1 MEKVYSADRYGLRRL
16 IAGLAVIALALL
28 ATGVAAA
35 ERPGKAAIA
44 SAHYLATEAGHEILA
59 AGGNAFD
66 ASIAV
71 SSVLAVVEQTSS
83 GIGGGG
89 FWVLHR
95 AEDSFETMVD
105 AREQAPAA
113 AHPDMYLNKDGSVNR
128 DLAVNGPLSAA
139 IPGEIAGM
147 EYIAKHYGRLSL
159 ARSLQPAIR
168 IAREGFPVY
177 EKYHSMAKWKRDTL
191 NRWPA
196 AAAALLDNGEV
207 PEIGYVI
214 KLPDLA
220 WVLEQVAEQG
230 ADAFYRGEVAQRL
243 VDGVREAG
251 GIWTMDDMAAFVVK
265 EREPI
270 RTDYQ
275 GYELITASPPS
286 SGGIAIAEMLNML
299 EVYPLQDLDRVQRTH
314 LIVEAMRRAYRDRS
328 IYLGDPDFYEVPI
341 EMLTSQHYADGL
353 RASIRYDKAT
363 PSSMLPGE
371 EGLPEGNDTT
381 HFSIIDADGNMVAA
395 TLTVNLAF
403 GSGFMV
409 PGTGFLLNNEMD
421 DFSAKPGEPNAFGLI
436 GFTANE
442 IRPHKR
448 PLSSMSP
455 TLMMGQDK
463 VAAIGTPGGSR
474 IITMVLL
481 GILDFMAGHEPESW
495 VSLPRF
501 HHQYLPDRISAEAD
515 AFTAEEVEALRALG
529 HEVEVRSGTWG
540 NMHGVMWNR
549 ETGEVTAG
557 SDPRSD
563 AGRAIVR

>member
-1 MEKVYSADRYGLRRL
+1 VEQVSLADRQISGKLTRLAIGLL
-16 IAGLAVIALALL
+16 LAVLAIAAF
-28 ATGVAAA
+28 AG

-66 ASIAV
+66 AAIAV
-71 SSVLAVVEQTSS
+71 SAVLAVVEQTSS

-89 FWVLHR
+89 FWLLHR
-95 AEDSFETMVD
+95 AADDFEIMVD

-113 AHPDMYLNKDGSVNR
+113 AHKDMYLNEDGSVNR
-128 DLAVNGPLSAA
+128 DLAVNGPLAAA
-139 IPGEIAGM
+139 IPGEIAGL
-147 EYIAKHYGRLSL
+147 EHLAQHYGRLSL
-159 ARSLQPAIR
+159 ARNLQPAIR

-177 EKYHSMAKWKRDTL
+177 EKYHSMAVRKRETL
-191 NRWPA
+191 LRWPGA
-196 AAAALLDNGEV
+196 GEALLDGGEV
-207 PEIGYVI
+207 PEIGQVI
-214 KLPDLA
+214 RQPDLA
-220 WVLEQVAEQG
+220 WVLEQVAERG
-230 ADAFYRGEVAQRL
+230 ADGFYQGVVAEKL
-243 VDGVREAG
+243 VAGVRAAG
-251 GIWTMDDMAAFVVK
+251 GIWTLEDMLAYRVK

-270 RTDYQ
+270 RTAYQ
-275 GYELITASPPS
+275 RYALVTAPPPS

-299 EVYPLQDLDRVQRTH
+299 EVYPLARLGSAQRAH
-314 LIVEAMRRAYRDRS
+314 LIVEAMRRAYRDRA
-328 IYLGDPDFYEVPI
+328 IYLGDPDFYEVPV

-353 RASIRYDKAT
+353 RASIMLDKAT

-371 EGLPEGNDTT
+371 ESLPEGTDTT

-395 TLTVNLAF
+395 TLTVNLPF
-403 GSGFMV
+403 GSSFMV
-409 PGTGFLLNNEMD
+409 PGTGFVLNNEMD

-442 IRPHKR
+442 IQPYKR

-455 TLMMGQDK
+455 TFMLGDDR

-481 GILDFMAGHEPESW
+481 GILDFMEGNGPESW

-501 HHQYLPDRISAEAD
+501 HHQYLPDQISAEQD
-515 AFTAEEVEALRALG
+515 AFTAAEVEALRALG
-529 HEVEVRSGTWG
+529 HTVDVRSRQWG

-549 ETGEVTAG
+549 RTGEVSAG
-557 SDPRSD
+557 SDPRSG